1 MRFLVLALA
10 LAAPASAVAATP
22 TPTYSNPL
30 NNRHHAQEQTVS
42 LTFVNYTVEDR
53 EVRIGNQQYK
63 IPFFSTR
70 HVYAPVGS
78 PVFVYSEKNSKVNG
92 QELMRVS
99 ASDQD
104 KSVLLK

>member
-22 TPTYSNPL
+22 TYSNPL
-30 NNRHHAQEQTVS
+30 INRHYAQEQEVMV
-42 LTFVNYTVEDR
+42 TFVNYTVEDR
-53 EVRIGNQQYK
+53 EVRIGDQQYK
-63 IPFFSTR
+63 IPFFSTM

-78 PVFVYSEKNSKVNG
+78 LVFVYSEKNSQVNG

-99 ASDQD
+99 AKDQD
-104 KSVLLK
+104 KSIFLK